1 MLLKR
6 YLMKKH
12 VIRNILNVQIIIMT
26 IIYVL
31 GNIETILIYSY
42 WENKDNDNHPWL
54 KYQELPYSLFGPKRG
69 MDFFYNINNVSWWF
83 VENHKNIIFFCII
96 TILMVISLIMGKKLK
111 ALNKAIIAYYVICFF
126 IMIFIAFFASPKFA
140 DYYF

>member
-1 MLLKR
+1 
-6 YLMKKH
+6 MKKI
-12 VIRNILNVQIIIMT
+12 VKKL
-26 IIYVL
+26 YVL
-31 GNIETILIYSY
+31 ISILITVYIIGNIETILLYSY
-42 WENKDNDNHPWL
+42 KSSIDTPNSIWL
-54 KYQELPYSLFGPKRG
+54 KYRSALREIFGRSNGINIFYKLNSL
-69 MDFFYNINNVSWWF
+69 SWWF

-111 ALNKAIIAYYVICFF
+111 VLNKAIIAYYVICFF